1 MTKAAPKVRPR
12 VLVVEDEA
20 PLRELVVVT
29 LGDAFAC
36 EEAEDGETALAA
48 LRAEP
53 PELVILDVML
63 PGRSGLEILQEMRK
77 EPPLEKVP
85 VVVVSAWQT
94 PKDVAA
100 ALAAGADRFL
110 GKPFR
115 VEELASMAR
124 ALVGRTR

>member
-1 MTKAAPKVRPR
+1 
-12 VLVVEDEA
+12 
-20 PLRELVVVT
+20 
-29 LGDAFAC
+29 
-36 EEAEDGETALAA
+36 
-48 LRAEP
+48 
-53 PELVILDVML
+53 ML